1 MISGDDLLTTFSQQR
16 QVLLKHTA
24 DILQNDPTLSQVRLD
39 EREARLSAILVS
51 SLEELKVA
59 EEELVERTEAL
70 AKMRDELEQRVEGTR
85 QLFELAPVCLMVTDV
100 YGNITEAN
108 RACLHLLR
116 RDLSALERQ
125 PMARFIPPDERRSFR
140 DSLGRVV
147 AAEGVS
153 DWRFLLI
160 RPTDTALPVSASV
173 QVVRPAGTSI
183 GARLLW
189 SIRVIDESGSLLEA

>member
-1 MISGDDLLTTFSQQR
+1 MIGGDDLITTFAEQR
-16 QVLLKHTA
+16 QLLLKHTA
-24 DILQNDPTLSQVRLD
+24 DILRNDSFPATSASE

-70 AKMRDELEQRVEGTR
+70 AKMRDELEERIHGTR
-85 QLFELAPVCLMVTDV
+85 QLFDLAPVCLLVTDI
-100 YGNITEAN
+100 YGMIVETNQ
-108 RACLHLLR
+108 ACAQLLR
-116 RDLSALERQ
+116 RDCPDLQRQ
-125 PMARFIPPDERRSFR
+125 PMARFIAPDERRSFR
-140 DSLGRVV
+140 ESLARVV

-160 RPTDTALPVSASV
+160 RPTDTALRVSAA
-173 QVVRPAGTSI
+173 VRMLTNAGTKV

-189 SIRVIDESGSLLEA
+189 SIRVVEGPEAVLDA